1 MAKDYRYLLQD
12 LQRAED
18 RTRPKLNP
26 DQKLSLCMIARNEEG
41 YIGDALKS
49 VQGLVDEII
58 VVDTGS
64 ADRTVEIAKENG
76 AKVFFMEWQHDF
88 AAARNEALKHATG
101 DWVLILDADER
112 VPDDLKDN
120 LRSLLIPTDQP
131 ISYLL
136 YIRNYLHEGDEGSVL
151 GHYMVRLF
159 RKTPETRFFG
169 VIHEQLYPNW
179 GEVTIPENSFFIN
192 HLGYSKQDKKVDK
205 IENRNLPLILKAL
218 DETRGKNPA
227 LYSFYSF
234 YMGSSLQNAGEVKK
248 WLKESIDSCPDPRKA
263 AHIPV
268 AYLDYMRVMYYTRDF
283 EPAMEIAK
291 QALERVPEIENY
303 PDFWDFYGILFLAVQ
318 NYDQAIEA
326 FQKARKLVETK
337 AEESIFFATHTSRIG
352 SWGTLMNMGLAYALK
367 GEQHTAQDYFR
378 QSIEAYPSEDKTIV
392 SRRIDEI
399 MGNPQLTQAYFEE
412 RVAGDQRSEYDM
424 KVLSNIYLKQ
434 EMPFEA
440 LMLQSELHGPEKT
453 IQTALS
459 LAQTYEQHQR
469 FDLARKTYE
478 GVLSLEPQHLA
489 ARLGQRGLELLENQ
503 QRPEPEELVQFER
516 SCQTQADWQALG
528 NFCLRFGLLEPA
540 AEAFKQVLV
549 DKPEDYDANL
559 YLALVE
565 QEQQNTDAAQERLRR
580 LIKQAPEQLP
590 AYTQLGN
597 LSLFLGQFS
606 EAEKLFST
614 ALELNTAPDWYSFYA
629 LGVALSGQ
637 ERFDEAEVELGKSLK
652 LAPGH
657 AAPNNLLALINQAR
671 QSAGQA

>member
-1 MAKDYRYLLQD
+1 MAKDYRHLLQD
-12 LQRAED
+12 LKRAED

-49 VQGLVDEII
+49 VQDLVDEII

-64 ADRTVEIAKENG
+64 SDRTVEIAKEYS

-112 VPDDLKDN
+112 VPEDLKDN
-120 LRSLLIPTDQP
+120 LRSLLIPTDQA

-179 GEVTIPENSFFIN
+179 GEVTIPENSFHIN
-192 HLGYSKQDKKVDK
+192 HLGYSKQDKKVHK

-268 AYLDYMRVMYYTRDF
+268 AYLDYMRALYYSHEFDQGI
-283 EPAMEIAK
+283 EVAK

-303 PDFWDFYGILFLAVQ
+303 PDFWDFYGILLLAVQ
-318 NYDQAIEA
+318 DYDQAIEA
-326 FQKARKLVETK
+326 FKKARQLVVGK
-337 AEESIFFATHTSRIG
+337 ADEAIFFAARTSRIG
-352 SWGTLMNMGLAYALK
+352 SWGTLMNLGLAYALK
-367 GEQHTAQDYFR
+367 GEQSMAQDYFR
-378 QSIEAYPSEDKTIV
+378 QSIETYPSDDKTQV
-392 SRRIDEI
+392 SQRIDEI

-412 RVAGDQRSEYDM
+412 RVSGSERDAYDV

-440 LMLQSELHGPEKT
+440 LMLQSELHGPEKM
-453 IQTALS
+453 IETAMS

-469 FDLARKTYE
+469 FELAEKTYA
-478 GVLSLEPQHLA
+478 GILSLQPEHFGASLGKRGVELMQSQQSPQA
-489 ARLGQRGLELLENQ
+489 
-503 QRPEPEELVQFER
+503 EELETLAEK
-516 SCQTQADWQALG
+516 CQTQADWQALG
-528 NFCLRFGLLEPA
+528 NFCLRFGLLETA
-540 AEAFKQVLV
+540 AEAFGKVIAE
-549 DKPEDYDANL
+549 DPENYDANL

-565 QEQQNTDAAQERLRR
+565 QEQQNTDGAQARLRK
-580 LIKQAPEQLP
+580 LIAQAPNQLP

-597 LSLFLGQFS
+597 LDLFLGQF
-606 EAEKLFST
+606 EDAETQFRQ
-614 ALELNTAPDWYSFYA
+614 ALELTAAPDWYSYYA

-637 ERFDEAEVELGKSLK
+637 ERFDEAEAQLK
-652 LAPGH
+652 QALRRAPGH
-657 AAPNNLLALINQAR
+657 AAPTNLLALIAQAR
-671 QSAGQA
+671 QAAGQA